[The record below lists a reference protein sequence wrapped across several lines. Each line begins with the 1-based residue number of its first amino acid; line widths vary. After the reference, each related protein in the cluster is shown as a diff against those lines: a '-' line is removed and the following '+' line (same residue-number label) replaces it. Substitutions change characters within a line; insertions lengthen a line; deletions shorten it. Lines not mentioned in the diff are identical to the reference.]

1 MGRIA
6 IQELASVLAGK
17 NGMTKLMAHDF
28 VTTFFTVIQ
37 SGLETDGLV
46 KVKGLGTFKITSV
59 DARESVNVNTGERV
73 FIDGHQ
79 KISFIPDVLMK
90 EMVNKPFSG
99 FETVV
104 LNDGIDFE
112 ETADEAAQD
121 DELIEEEEDETLNE
135 LEESDEDD
143 EQNESDD
150 IALDEEDAVDASA
163 APLLDFDTHEAETP
177 TMPEEET
184 PQAPEP
190 EVKEPEVAEP
200 EVTESEM
207 MQEESEEA
215 IEEPEETTEEQAY
228 TEEENVEE
236 EDTEPE
242 KSRWP
247 LWTALAGV
255 ACLLSFGLGYW
266 VGKGSTQPAEEP
278 ASVVAEQPKPAT
290 DTLATQPADTLTKQA
305 EPKKVE
311 PEKAEPETVEPE
323 KEEPKAAAP
332 EKEEP
337 KQAEPGEID
346 NSKYEAMDA
355 RIRTGAYRIVGT
367 ESVVKVRPGMTFKKI
382 ARTYIGEEL
391 ACYIAAY
398 NDMKE
403 NDTLTVGQEIKIPKL
418 EWKKKKTENKK

>member
-59 DARESVNVNTGERV
+59 DSRESVNVNTGERV

-163 APLLDFDTHEAETP
+163 APLLDFDSAEDEATAVVEEE
-177 TMPEEET
+177 MPQEEVPVVEEPVVTEPAIAEEET
-184 PQAPEP
+184 E
-190 EVKEPEVAEP
+190 ETV
-200 EVTESEM
+200 
-207 MQEESEEA
+207 QEESEVNA
-215 IEEPEETTEEQAY
+215 VEEPEETAGDITEEADDDEEVQAD
-228 TEEENVEE
+228 VEE
-236 EDTEPE
+236 EAEEE

-247 LWTALAGV
+247 LWTALAAA

-266 VGKGSTQPAEEP
+266 VGKGSTQPVEEP
-278 ASVVAEQPKPAT
+278 VAVVAEQPKPAT
-290 DTLATQPADTLTKQA
+290 DTLAAQPADTLPKQA
-305 EPKKVE
+305 A
-311 PEKAEPETVEPE
+311 PEKVEPE

-382 ARTYIGEEL
+382 ARSYIGEEL

-418 EWKKKKTENKK
+418 EWKKKKIENKK